1 MIKCSNEAAN
11 FATLVTNGRHQ
22 AICDVPAAKGGGDTG
37 FGPHELLEAG
47 LAGCL
52 NIWLRIYAANH
63 GIPLAGIT
71 TEVSVQRDSPGLAV
85 FAYAIELSGD
95 LTAEQRQELLQ
106 AAKSCPVHQT
116 LSGQISFK
124 SLTG

>member
-1 MIKCSNEAAN
+1 MITCVNKTNNYE
-11 FATLVTNGRHQ
+11 TLFTNGRHQ

-52 NIWLRIYAANH
+52 NIWLRIYASNH
-63 GIPLAGIT
+63 RIPLAEIT
-71 TEVSVQRDSPGLAV
+71 TEVSLHRDSPGLAV
-85 FAYAIELSGD
+85 FEYGIKLSGD

>member
-1 MIKCSNEAAN
+1 MIKCSDSDAN
-11 FATLVTNGRHQ
+11 YATLFTNGRHQ
-22 AICDVPAAKGGGDTG
+22 AICDVPAAKGGGDAG

-63 GIPLAGIT
+63 GIPLAGIA
-71 TEVSVQRDSPGLAV
+71 TEVSLNREIPGEGV
-85 FAYAIELSGD
+85 FAYAIELRGD
-95 LTAEQRQELLQ
+95 LTDGQRQELLQ

-116 LSGQISFK
+116 LSGPISFK

>member
-63 GIPLAGIT
+63 RIPLAGIT
-71 TEVSVQRDSPGLAV
+71 TEVFVNRELPGSAI

-95 LTAEQRQELLQ
+95 LTNDQRQELLH
-106 AAKSCPVHQT
+106 AAKFCPVHQT